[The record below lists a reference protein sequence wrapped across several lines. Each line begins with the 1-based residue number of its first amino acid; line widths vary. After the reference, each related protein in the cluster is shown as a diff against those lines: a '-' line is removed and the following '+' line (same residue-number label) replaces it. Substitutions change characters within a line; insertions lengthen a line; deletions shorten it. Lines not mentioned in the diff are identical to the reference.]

1 MWENIKRFYI
11 CLGVLAIVQL
21 PINPETETGSSA
33 SAEVKRNQFDLAETG
48 LIEHTS
54 EVKRG
59 ESLGSIMSEWGISQ
73 DKIHLASQKAASFVD
88 LRKIQRG
95 NPLYTY
101 TDSIKGTTSFI
112 VYQPSVERFLVFD
125 LRDSI
130 LVHEGVFPVSKI
142 SRTASGTIESS
153 LYQAVTDAELP
164 GELAMKLSEIFA
176 WQISFFHLQ
185 PGDDFSIVYEDHI
198 VNGQSIETDI
208 RGARMNHEGKEFFA
222 FYFPSDSV
230 SGFYDETG
238 HALKRPF
245 LRAPIEYTRISS
257 RYSLSRFHPVQK
269 RYKPHLGTDFA
280 APTGTP
286 IVATADG
293 SVTHASYT
301 GGNGNYVR
309 IRHNDVYSTGYLHM
323 SRIANGIR
331 PGVRVEQGQLIGYVG
346 STGIATGPHVCY
358 RFWENGR
365 QVDAMRVEMPPSEPL
380 SESLLPQFTQIIS
393 ELKPQLTPP
402 STTAAASAVVP

>member
-21 PINPETETGSSA
+21 PINPETETGPSA
-33 SAEVKRNQFDLAETG
+33 SAEVKRNQFDLAEAG
-48 LIEHTS
+48 LVEHTS
-54 EVKRG
+54 KVKRG

-73 DKIHLASQKAASFVD
+73 EKIHLASEKAESFIDLQKI
-88 LRKIQRG
+88 RGG
-95 NPLYTY
+95 NPLYAY

-112 VYQPSVERFLVFD
+112 VYQPSVDRFLVFD
-125 LRDSI
+125 LRDSV
-130 LVHEGVFPVSKI
+130 LVHEGAFPVSKI

-153 LYQAVTDAELP
+153 LYQAVTDAGLP
-164 GELAMKLSEIFA
+164 AELAIKLSEIFA

-185 PGDDFSIVYEDHI
+185 PGDDFSIVFEDHV
-198 VNGQSIETDI
+198 VNGQSIETEI
-208 RGARMNHEGKEFFA
+208 KGAHMNHEGKEFFA

-245 LRAPIEYTRISS
+245 LRAPLEYKRISS

-280 APTGTP
+280 AHTGTP
-286 IVATADG
+286 IVATANG
-293 SVTHASYT
+293 SITHASYT
-301 GGNGNYVR
+301 RGNGNYVK
-309 IRHNDVYSTGYLHM
+309 IRHNDVYTTGYLHM
-323 SRIANGIR
+323 SRIAKGIR

-346 STGIATGPHVCY
+346 STGMATGPHVCY

-365 QVDAMRVEMPPSEPL
+365 QVDAMKIEMPPSEPL
-380 SESLLPQFTQIIS
+380 SEALLPQFTQIIS
-393 ELKPQLTPP
+393 ELRPQLKPL
-402 STTAAASAVVP
+402 STGASAAVH

>member
-11 CLGVLAIVQL
+11 CLGVLAVVQL
-21 PINPETETGSSA
+21 PINPKTETGSSA
-33 SAEVKRNQFDLAETG
+33 SAEVKRNQFDLAEAG
-48 LIEHTS
+48 LVEHTS
-54 EVKRG
+54 KVKRG

-73 DKIHLASQKAASFVD
+73 EKIHLASEKAASFVD
-88 LRKIQRG
+88 LRKIRRG
-95 NPLYTY
+95 NPLYAY
-101 TDSIKGTTSFI
+101 TDSVKGTTSFI
-112 VYQPSVERFLVFD
+112 VYQPSVDRFLVFD
-125 LRDSI
+125 LRDSV

-153 LYQAVTDAELP
+153 LYQAVTDADLP
-164 GELAMKLSEIFA
+164 TELAMKLSEIFA

-185 PGDDFSIVYEDHI
+185 PGDDFSIVFEDHI
-198 VNGQSIETDI
+198 VNGQSIETEI
-208 RGARMNHEGKEFFA
+208 KGARMNHEGEEFFA

-257 RYSLSRFHPVQK
+257 GYSLSRFHPVQK

-286 IVATADG
+286 IVATANG

-301 GGNGNYVR
+301 SGNGNYVK

-323 SRIANGIR
+323 SRIAKGIR

-365 QVDAMRVEMPPSEPL
+365 QVDAMKVEMPPSEPL
-380 SESLLPQFTQIIS
+380 SETLLPQFTQIIS
-393 ELKPQLTPP
+393 ELRPQLTP
-402 STTAAASAVVP
+402 SNTIAASAAVQ

>member
-11 CLGVLAIVQL
+11 CLGILAVVQL
-21 PINPETETGSSA
+21 PINPETETGLSA
-33 SAEVKRNQFDLAETG
+33 SAEVKRNQFDLAEAG

-88 LRKIQRG
+88 LRKIRRG
-95 NPLYTY
+95 NPLYAY
-101 TDSIKGTTSFI
+101 TDSIKGTTAFI
-112 VYQPSVERFLVFD
+112 VYQPSVDRFLVFD
-125 LRDSI
+125 LRDSV
-130 LVHEGVFPVSKI
+130 LVHEGVFPVSKVP
-142 SRTASGTIESS
+142 RTASGTIESS
-153 LYQAVTDAELP
+153 LYQAVTDAEFP
-164 GELAMKLSEIFA
+164 AELAMKLSEIFA

-208 RGARMNHEGKEFFA
+208 KGARMNHEGEEFFA

-380 SESLLPQFTQIIS
+380 SEALLPQFTQIIS
-393 ELKPQLTPP
+393 ELKPQLKPP
-402 STTAAASAVVP
+402 STTAAASAVGP